1 MKTMKM
7 INKFYEYIE
16 NKEFNFW
23 SDIADN
29 YTDEEATN
37 KIYKRLKF
45 QTIQLILYLPL
56 ISLLHYIAITQLEL
70 ATILIPIISVVD
82 IIYVT
87 WVISIFD
94 MFKYYI
100 ELSIIT
106 GRYKAIKEL
115 AQEELNKHD

>member
-1 MKTMKM
+1 MKM
-7 INKFYEYIE
+7 INKLIEYHVK
-16 NKEFNFW
+16 KEASFW
-23 SDIADN
+23 FDIADN
-29 YTDEEATN
+29 YTDDESTN

-56 ISLLHYIAITQLEL
+56 ISLLHYIAITRLEL

-115 AQEELNKHD
+115 AQEELNKHV

>member
-7 INKFYEYIE
+7 INKFYEYIKNE
-16 NKEFNFW
+16 EFSFW

-29 YTDEEATN
+29 CTDEEATN
-37 KIYKRLKF
+37 KIYKCLKF

-87 WVISIFD
+87 WVVSIFYL
-94 MFKYYI
+94 FKYYI

>member
-1 MKTMKM
+1 M
-7 INKFYEYIE
+7 INKIYEYIK
-16 NKEFNFW
+16 NKESSFW

-29 YTDEEATN
+29 CTDDESTN

-56 ISLLHYIAITQLEL
+56 ISLLHYIAITRLEL

-115 AQEELNKHD
+115 AQEELNKHV